1 MQRREFSQASAAA
14 LALGFLG
21 VQRLALAATP
31 GSGPGAGPGTGG
43 AAPAPARAVM
53 GTNLSGMEWAKP
65 GLRHGLSSA
74 PNIHFSVPRKA
85 DIAYLA
91 ACGFTRNRLPIQWEL
106 LQPMLSGTVA
116 DARAVALIGEPGQFH
131 KGYEDFI
138 TGVLD
143 AHAAA
148 GITCLLDLHNYAR
161 YQDFV
166 YQPGGAVIG
175 LKAAPDGR
183 LRPYTTERQQVTH
196 RIFALAPGASLTPA
210 QFADFWRRAAARWKG
225 HPGLGGYG
233 LMNEPHDLPNPGKT
247 VESDDGREDLAI
259 LPVFMQAAIDA
270 IRAIDKATPIYVGG
284 NTWSNA
290 GALASRNPGYPLAGS
305 GLVYEVHTY
314 LDRRSNGFAFDW
326 DTEVSRKPIGNWR
339 PAPVSTAT
347 GRERVGG
354 AIDWAKDKKLRLA
367 LGEIGMPIDDARWAE
382 SFKGAVDAMLRN
394 GFEVY
399 SWMGGNHWPIR
410 NFAMNHVPGWHQG
423 KTLEPLVSGVMRA
436 SAGIAG
442 ATLFDDG
449 PGHAPAGTPLT
460 ITVYARGHL
469 ARPVNVL
476 VSVKGGGKLDKAR
489 LTIPAGPNGQDSFS
503 YTPADNEVARL
514 RYAVEGQ
521 PTAQV
526 PPPRAIYSLAD
537 PVAHAAGRLEEGAL
551 AILAKY
557 RACQWN
563 MADGHTDYVLGAPA
577 ANGQPVRAVSDSGWG
592 SSPGNAMEMLNWLNL
607 DSPAMG
613 DMALPVMRE
622 AKGKKSV
629 RYAGAGG
636 SGLWCKKSVPEAGVQ
651 ERPLNRVPYNIED
664 AHFTLAALSTASAA
678 TSGTVFQASRAEA
691 GYFSELAI
699 GAGYPQARWVD
710 ARGQKVELTGSD
722 RLAAHAPCVLSL
734 TSMPGAQRLRVNSA
748 EVGRASA
755 TLAPGACSQ
764 MLIGWGFIDYYPQG
778 GFAGHVHAV
787 ITGKGMPTPAEL
799 GVLERYLAQ
808 LAGIKA

>member
-1 MQRREFSQASAAA
+1 MQRREFSQAGAAA

-21 VQRLALAATP
+21 GQRLVLAA
-31 GSGPGAGPGTGG
+31 PGAGPGAG
-43 AAPAPARAVM
+43 APAPAPPRPAI
-53 GTNLSGMEWAKP
+53 GTNLSGMEWANP

-91 ACGFTRNRLPIQWEL
+91 ACGFTKNRLPIQWEL
-106 LQPMLSGTVA
+106 LQPMLPGTVA

-131 KGYEDFI
+131 QGYEDFI

-143 AHAAA
+143 AHAAV
-148 GITCLLDLHNYAR
+148 GTTCILDLHNYGR
-161 YQDFV
+161 YHDFV
-166 YQPGGAVIG
+166 YQRGGAVFG

-183 LRPYTTERQQVTH
+183 LRPFTTDRQQLRQ
-196 RIFALAPGASLTPA
+196 RIFALAEGATLTPA
-210 QFADFWRRAAARWKG
+210 LFADFWRRAAARWKG

-247 VESDDGREDLAI
+247 VESTDGREDLMI

-270 IRAIDKATPIYVGG
+270 IRALDKATPIYVAG
-284 NTWSNA
+284 NAWSSA
-290 GALASRNPGYPLAGS
+290 GAAATRNPGYPLAGS
-305 GLVYEVHTY
+305 GLIYEVHAY

-326 DTEVSRKPIGNWR
+326 DTETSRKPIGNWR
-339 PAPVSTAT
+339 PMPVSTGT
-347 GRERVGG
+347 GRERVKG
-354 AIDWAKDKKLRLA
+354 AIDWAKDKKIKLA
-367 LGEIGMPIDDARWAE
+367 LGEIGMPIDDPRWAE
-382 SFKGAVDAMLRN
+382 SFKGAVDAMLQN

-410 NFAMNHVPGWHQG
+410 NFPMNHAPGWHQG

-469 ARPVNVL
+469 PRPLHVL
-476 VSVKGGGKLDKAR
+476 VSVKGAGKLDKAR

-503 YTPADNEVARL
+503 YVPAANEVASL
-514 RYAVEGQ
+514 RYALEGQ
-521 PTAQV
+521 PSGQV
-526 PPPRAIYSLAD
+526 PPPRAVYSLED

-557 RACQWN
+557 QACKWD

-607 DSPAMG
+607 DSAAMG
-613 DMALPVMRE
+613 EMALPLMRQS
-622 AKGKKSV
+622 KGRKSV
-629 RYAGAGG
+629 RYGG
-636 SGLWCKKSVPEAGVQ
+636 PGSAGLWCKKSVPEAGVQ
-651 ERPLNRVPYNIED
+651 ERPVNRVPYNLED
-664 AHFTLAALSTASAA
+664 AHFTLAALSLDSAA
-678 TSGTVFQASRAEA
+678 ASGPVFQASKAEA
-691 GYFSELAI
+691 GHVSELGLA
-699 GAGYPQARWVD
+699 GGYPQARWVD
-710 ARGQKVELTGSD
+710 ARGQKVALTAPE
-722 RLAAHAPCVLSL
+722 RLAAGAPCVLSL
-734 TSMPGAQRLRVNSA
+734 TSAPGAQRLRVNGA
-748 EVGRASA
+748 EAGRAEA
-755 TLAPGACSQ
+755 TLSPSACSQ
-764 MLIGWGFIDYYPQG
+764 MLIGWGFVDYYPQD

-787 ITGKGMPTPAEL
+787 VTGKGAPTAAEL
-799 GVLERYLAQ
+799 AVLEAYLAR
-808 LAGIKA
+808 LAGVKA